1 LSEIEMLKIQRM
13 MPSGIWTLLGA
24 TMMAALGSDS
34 GMAQEKPRDIV
45 AATIRSQGHP
55 CDQPKR
61 LLADE
66 EASSPDE
73 PAWVLECSNA
83 KYWVKYEVVG
93 VVWTAFA
100 VS

>member
-1 LSEIEMLKIQRM
+1 
-13 MPSGIWTLLGA
+13 MPSGIATLLGA

-34 GMAQEKPRDIV
+34 GMAQEKPQEVV
-45 AATIRSQGHP
+45 AATVRSQGHP

-83 KYWVKYEVVG
+83 KYWVKYRNGLAAEIKPIR
-93 VVWTAFA
+93 
-100 VS
+100 